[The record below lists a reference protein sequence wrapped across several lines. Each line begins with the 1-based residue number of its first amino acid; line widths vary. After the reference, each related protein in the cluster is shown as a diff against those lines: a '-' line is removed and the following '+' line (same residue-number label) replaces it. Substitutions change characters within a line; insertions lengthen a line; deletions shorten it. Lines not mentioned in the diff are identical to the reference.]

1 MQRDCMSTALENV
14 CNSGMTS
21 RTLKVITVAAMR
33 QAIYNYHF
41 LFVARCHNISIQQ
54 CFLNITT
61 FTVYMIACDLEKSF
75 TFDNKV

>member
-33 QAIYNYHF
+33 
-41 LFVARCHNISIQQ
+41 
-54 CFLNITT
+54 
-61 FTVYMIACDLEKSF
+61 
-75 TFDNKV
+75 